1 MKNLTEKL
9 KLSYINIKLIF
20 MEVKML
26 KSKKPL
32 LVLFLAIALLFLFPG
47 VKTASAQNGKFIVSA
62 LPIVPGFKIV
72 NEYGIIVVSN
82 YLLAN
87 DEWSNTRYSVIN
99 TSQGS
104 GVTAEAEKHAPD
116 GANGCVDFKVGAF
129 RDHYA
134 TGWSCEYVKLLP
146 IKK

>member
-1 MKNLTEKL
+1 MLKL
-9 KLSYINIKLIF
+9 KSLQ
-20 MEVKML
+20 
-26 KSKKPL
+26 
-32 LVLFLAIALLFLFPG
+32 VLFLAVALLLFLFSG

-62 LPIVPGFKIV
+62 LPVVPGFKIV
-72 NEYGIIVVSN
+72 KEYGIIVVSN
-82 YLLAN
+82 FLLAN

-104 GVTAEAEKHAPD
+104 GVTAEAEKHAPV

-146 IKK
+146 KK